1 MKIAIM
7 SDSHD
12 NIPRIDQMLGIL
24 TKENIKIII
33 HCGDVCA
40 PGVMKY
46 LAQKFEGDIYLSLGN
61 VDGDHEMMKKM
72 TSKDT
77 KNIKLF
83 EEFGEIEIDN
93 IKIAFTHFPESAKE
107 LAKTDKYNFVF
118 YGHTHKPWEEK
129 INNCKVL
136 NPGTLAGLFNK
147 STFAI
152 LDTKT
157 KITKL
162 IVL

>member
-1 MKIAIM
+1 MKIAII

-12 NIPRIDQMLGIL
+12 NIPRINQMLEIL
-24 TKENIKIII
+24 TKEDIKTII

-46 LAQKFEGDIYLSLGN
+46 IGEKFGGIIYLSLGN
-61 VDGDHEMMKKM
+61 VDGDHEMMNKM
-72 TSKDT
+72 IYENL

-83 EEFGEIEIDN
+83 EKFGEIEIDN
-93 IKIAFTHFPESAKE
+93 IRIAFTHFPESAKE

-118 YGHTHKPWEEK
+118 YGHTHKPWEETV
-129 INNCKVL
+129 NNCKVL

-152 LDTKT
+152 LDTET
-157 KITKL
+157 KKIELKIL
-162 IVL
+162 